1 MIVDA
6 RELLEYLDTMD
17 NEVPVIT
24 DEFDAGWCEA
34 VDQIREWI
42 ESHQEGG
49 VMEGT
54 LFWRILVECGAIR

>member
-6 RELLEYLDTMD
+6 KELMEYLDDMD
-17 NEVPVIT
+17 SEAPTIK

-42 ESHQEGG
+42 ESHQEG
-49 VMEGT
+49 E
-54 LFWRILVECGAIR
+54 E

>member
-6 RELLEYLDTMD
+6 KELMEYLDTMD

-42 ESHQEGG
+42 ESHQEG
-49 VMEGT
+49 E
-54 LFWRILVECGAIR
+54 E

>member
-6 RELLEYLDTMD
+6 KDLMEYLDIMD
-17 NEVPVIT
+17 SEAPVIR

-42 ESHQEGG
+42 ESHQEG
-49 VMEGT
+49 E
-54 LFWRILVECGAIR
+54 E